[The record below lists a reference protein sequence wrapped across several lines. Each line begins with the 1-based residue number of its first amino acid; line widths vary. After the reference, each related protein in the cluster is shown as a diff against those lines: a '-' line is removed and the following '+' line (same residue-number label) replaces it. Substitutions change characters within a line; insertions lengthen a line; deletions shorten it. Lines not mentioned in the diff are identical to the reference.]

1 MSRFLR
7 LAFVASTAAAALSL
21 TVAPAYAA
29 PSPDPPGCTVQ
40 RFVLGA
46 MSTCA
51 PGSANTHQVEMVCLI
66 FGFPANVYY
75 AWGPE
80 VPTFLPSVSLC
91 PPVSYGFTATVH
103 LR

>member
-7 LAFVASTAAAALSL
+7 LAFVALTAAAGLSL
-21 TVAPAYAA
+21 TVAPAHAA

-46 MSTCA
+46 MSTC
-51 PGSANTHQVEMVCLI
+51 PGFREYPSSGDGVPDLRSPCQRVLRLGT
-66 FGFPANVYY
+66 
-75 AWGPE
+75 E